1 MPPSDSENSDPRS
14 RFEELCRDLNMD
26 KTAADEAWQAYEN
39 ISTNYTLEGDD
50 LHWLACALYVS
61 CRKCVVP
68 TVGSSEAV
76 EGNCVSLTRL
86 LRSAKLSLIQ
96 FFNKMKKWEDMANLS
111 QEFRDKVDRLERD
124 FAVSTVIFKKFEPI
138 FMDLF
143 RSPAEDQPRHPRGR
157 KQRRLPCNSSD
168 VFVFCWT
175 LFVQVKG
182 NFPAISDDLVNSYH
196 LLLGCLDLIYSNALL
211 ANRRDLL
218 KLEFTGLPSN
228 YTSKDYKAPT
238 EPACIIE
245 KLCELHDGLVIEA
258 KGIKEH
264 WFKPYIK
271 KLFDKRI
278 LKGKPETLSGL
289 LDVNNFEINNKS
301 VNKEYEEYVLTK
313 GDFDERIF
321 LGADA
326 DEEIGTPAKSTIVTV
341 TGNLS
346 EKMQVKRNLQQHF
359 DKTRSLA
366 PSTPLTGRRYLKE
379 KDPTVTPV
387 STATQSV
394 SRLQALLIGHKT
406 GPSDTLTTLFKECS
420 KNPQETVT
428 NRVQEIG
435 EVFCEKYAQPSEDH
449 PGSHIDFA
457 KRRLSMAESLYY
469 KALENIMQ
477 QEKKRLG
484 AKFDLTSLLEH
495 DLFHKSLFACC
506 LEVVIFSYNSQRT
519 FPWVIDIF
527 DLPPYHF
534 YKVIELLIR
543 AEDGLSRDVVKHLNH
558 IEEQILE
565 SLAWRPESPL
575 WDAIKESGLGVPSC
589 EEVTLPHQTDN
600 GVTYSQPTHNAQ
612 QVMGSPLMHPR
623 VKRLATG
630 DALRKD
636 VPQSP
641 MSAHDRFSS
650 PAAGSAAR
658 RRLFTTGPNTPPS
671 QSGDSPAVPAQGASV
686 TVNADAAAAAVAQSV
701 AGVGQTVI
709 PVQGVRN
716 ENGTITY
723 IAVPLNN
730 TSVTLTSPTKSPP
743 TKQQT
748 TAPAQRPKRTGSLG
762 LFFRKVYHLANVR
775 LLDLCNR
782 LEIND
787 ELRRK
792 IWTCFERSLLHHI
805 NLMFDRH
812 LDQLL
817 MCSVYVI
824 CKVTAQDRTFQE
836 IMKCY
841 RLQPQAASHVY
852 RSVLLRSRRRH
863 SSNSSD
869 GSAKNGTSRHGSPV
883 QPGGN
888 GCCSPVQIRSTSTLP
903 VPQPNSAPPTPTR
916 LAGTGSSFDDEDR
929 GDLIKFY
936 NSIYVRKMQSF
947 ALRFASA
954 DNSNAEGRLEAP
966 PLSPLPVVK
975 SHPVSPRRVSS
986 RHSVYI
992 SPRKNSTP
1000 LSPSSGMMYC
1010 FNRSPAKNLRDIN
1023 NMIKSGEPR
1032 ISKRALLQDDDG
1044 ESPSKRLC
1052 AENSFNLMRRL
1063 NDVTTDRQAASSA
1076 N

>member
-1 MPPSDSENSDPRS
+1 MPPSDSENSDTRS
-14 RFEELCRDLNMD
+14 RFDELCRDLNMD
-26 KTAADEAWQAYEN
+26 TPAKDEAWQAYEN

-50 LHWLACALYVS
+50 LHWLACALYVA
-61 CRKCVVP
+61 CRKSVVP

-86 LRSAKLSLIQ
+86 LRSTKLSLIQ

-111 QEFRDKVDRLERD
+111 QEFRDKVDRLERN

-143 RSPAEDQPRHPRGR
+143 RSPADDHPRHPRGR

-168 VFVFCWT
+168 VFIFCWT

-196 LLLGCLDLIYSNALL
+196 LLLCCLDLIFSNAIL
-211 ANRRDLL
+211 ANRRDIL
-218 KLEFTGLPSN
+218 KLGFNGLPAN
-228 YTSKDYKAPT
+228 FNNKDYRAPQ
-238 EPACIIE
+238 EPICIIE
-245 KLCELHDGLVIEA
+245 KLCDLHDGLVVEA

-289 LDVNNFEINNKS
+289 LDVANFEPNNKS
-301 VNKEYEEYVLTK
+301 VNKEYEEFVLTK

-326 DEEIGTPAKSTIVTV
+326 DEEIGTPAKSTAVTDA
-341 TGNLS
+341 GNLS

-359 DKTRSLA
+359 DQTRSLA

-394 SRLQALLIGHKT
+394 SRLQALLIGHKL
-406 GPSDTLTTLFKECS
+406 GPSDTLVSLFKECS

-428 NRVQEIG
+428 NRVKEIG
-435 EVFCEKYAQPSEDH
+435 EIFCEKYAQPSDDL

-457 KRRLSMAESLYY
+457 KKRLCIAESLYY
-469 KALENIMQ
+469 KALENIMK

-484 AKFDLTSLLEH
+484 SKFDLTSLLEH

-519 FPWVIDIF
+519 FPWVIDIYE
-527 DLPPYHF
+527 LSSYHF

-565 SLAWRPESPL
+565 SLAWRQESPL
-575 WDAIKESGLGVPSC
+575 WDAVKDSGQGVPTC

-600 GVTYSQPTHNAQ
+600 GQNPSQPSQNAQ

-623 VKRLATG
+623 VKRLATA

-636 VPQSP
+636 VPPQSP

-650 PAAGSAAR
+650 PQPGNTR
-658 RRLFTTGPNTPPS
+658 RRLFTSGSSNPTQSSDSPAAAPS
-671 QSGDSPAVPAQGASV
+671 QSGGSI
-686 TVNADAAAAAVAQSV
+686 NADAAAAAVAQRV
-701 AGVGQTVI
+701 AGIGQTVI

-723 IAVPLNN
+723 IAVPLATS
-730 TSVTLTSPTKSPP
+730 TSVQLTSPSKSPP
-743 TKQQT
+743 KQQV
-748 TAPAQRPKRTGSLG
+748 PQKPKRTGSLG

-782 LEIND
+782 LEINE

-792 IWTCFERSLLHHI
+792 IWTCFEHSLVSSI
-805 NLMFDRH
+805 GMMVDRH
-812 LDQLL
+812 LDQLI
-817 MCSVYVI
+817 MCAVYVI
-824 CKVTAQDRTFQE
+824 AKVTGQDRTFQE

-841 RLQPQAASHVY
+841 RLQPQANSHVY
-852 RSVLLRSRRRH
+852 RSVLLKSRRRH

-869 GSAKNGTSRHGSPV
+869 GSGRNGASRHGSPV

-888 GCCSPVQIRSTSTLP
+888 GSGSPVQIRSTSTLP

-916 LAGTGSSFDDEDR
+916 LAGTGSSFEEEDR

-936 NSIYVRKMQSF
+936 NSIYVRKIQTF
-947 ALRFASA
+947 AMRFSA
-954 DNSNAEGRLEAP
+954 QHNAEGSLEAP
-966 PLSPLPVVK
+966 PLSPLPLVK
-975 SHPVSPRRVSS
+975 THPVSPRRVSS

-1032 ISKRALLQDDDG
+1032 IGKRLLQDDAND
-1044 ESPSKRLC
+1044 SPKKLC
-1052 AENSFNLMRRL
+1052 TENNKNFIRRL
-1063 NDVTTDRQAASSA
+1063 NDVNSDRQAASSGH
-1076 N
+1076 